1 MTYLSLRVRPT
12 PSQNHLRLKSEY
24 ELLVTNRLILQPL
37 VEANLYG
44 RAALD
49 QMELVV
55 TSKRTNDSFESGEE
69 DAVTVPGC
77 G

>member
-1 MTYLSLRVRPT
+1 VQSRVIKGVLGAPT
-12 PSQNHLRLKSEY
+12 D
-24 ELLVTNRLILQPL
+24 LLVANTGKGR
-37 VEANLYG
+37 NLYG

-69 DAVTVPGC
+69 DAVTVPGAPTKN
-77 G
+77 